1 MPRIEFAPSLVSSLF
16 QIVDPRAVKSSKEQ
30 LQWLK
35 RNVPKLA
42 FSHRPAMFNQA
53 FIESAEQAQWL
64 GPARPLRRHSPCL
77 AIRCSERVRLS
88 GAIHSP
94 AGRVAADGVSMVV
107 GLHPDEATE
116 IIVDFAVAHCKCEWP
131 PRSGGAPSA
140 QLALRGRW
148 RRCHAHM
155 ALLAGPSPSFLAASS
170 AANSL
175 IGSCQMAQR

>member
-1 MPRIEFAPSLVSSLF
+1 MPRIEFAPDLVSSLL

-53 FIESAEQAQWL
+53 FIESAEQAGWL
-64 GPARPLRRHSPCL
+64 GPARPLGTVL
-77 AIRCSERVRLS
+77 TIRCSECASPVRF
-88 GAIHSP
+88 P

-140 QLALRGRW
+140 QLAIRGRW